1 MDLLP
6 APPPTNIAL
15 SNGRSIGGCPEDE
28 YDGYVRKIA
37 AMHRDNASDEE
48 TARISEM
55 AEVEN
60 MGRGPA
66 SRFDRGRAMK
76 VIAALRAVAAPP

>member
-1 MDLLP
+1 MDRLP
-6 APPPTNIAL
+6 APTTTNIAL

-48 TARISEM
+48 LLEYLKWPKSRIW
-55 AEVEN
+55 
-60 MGRGPA
+60 
-66 SRFDRGRAMK
+66 
-76 VIAALRAVAAPP
+76 AAVPLRVLTEAAP